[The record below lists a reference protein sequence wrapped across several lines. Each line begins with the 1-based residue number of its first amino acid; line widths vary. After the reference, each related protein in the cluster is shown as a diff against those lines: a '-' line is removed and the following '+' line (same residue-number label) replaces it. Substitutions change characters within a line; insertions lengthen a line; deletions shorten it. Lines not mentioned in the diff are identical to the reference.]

1 MSARLPRKPGELDLR
16 SNDVYR
22 QIFRNNRAVKLL
34 IDPKTGSVVDAN
46 PAAAEFY
53 GYPIETLTSMKIS
66 QINILPE
73 KDIAAELEK
82 AAERKAG
89 YFRFRHRVAS
99 GDIRD
104 VEVHSSP
111 LEIEGRL
118 LLYSIIHDVTERNLA
133 ERELRES
140 EEHYRQ
146 IVDLCPDMIVLHQ
159 DGKFLYVNPAGV
171 KLLGA
176 SSAEDLIGT
185 PLLDAVHPDYR
196 EVVRGRLRKM
206 SDSGETAPLIEEKLV
221 RLDGSAV
228 DVEVAALPTHY
239 RGRPAVQVVARDIT
253 ARKEA
258 ESALRE
264 AEAKYRGL
272 VEDSLVGVYIIQDAH
287 FRYVNPKFAEIFG
300 YSQREIQESCAVA
313 DLVQPE
319 DRDLV
324 RENLRRRISSEV
336 RTIRYTFRGRRKD
349 GSTVDVEVLGARME
363 YEGRPAVIGTL
374 LDVTDRKRAERIQ
387 SALYRIA
394 EEASAAESI
403 EHLCPAV
410 HRIVGELMDARNFYI
425 ALHDPET
432 NTLSFPYLVDQW
444 DASPGKRPLKRGLTE
459 YLLRT
464 GHTLLATQEVFDDL
478 VARGEVESVGHPSV
492 DWLGAP
498 LKSGGRTFGALV
510 VQTYEDTKRFNDQDR
525 EILTFVS
532 QQISNAIESKRAEE
546 QIRHL
551 AFHDALTDL
560 PNRLLFN
567 DRLTLAVAQAH
578 RAEGRL
584 AVMFLDV
591 DRFKIIND
599 SLGHR
604 VGDQLLRLIALRVR
618 ECLRE
623 GDTLARLGGDEF
635 IFLLPGVGEV
645 SDAVKIAR
653 KVLQTFKRP
662 FDVDGQ
668 ELFITA
674 SIGVSLYPVDGSD
687 AETLVRNADIAMYR
701 AKERGR
707 DNYQLY
713 TSELNLRAQER
724 MARENSLR
732 SAIKREEFKLVYQ
745 PQVDLETWQIS
756 GVEALIRWEPPGRQG
771 VSPSEFIPLAEETGL
786 ILPIGAW
793 VLRVACNQAKAWQ
806 SMGYPPVRLSVNL
819 SGRQFQ
825 QEDLVA
831 QVADALQEAGLDPDW
846 LDLEITETIAMDNA
860 DQAIATLRRLK
871 SLGVNMTLDD
881 FGIGYS
887 SMSYLKRFPLDTLKI
902 DRSFVRDIRSSK
914 DAAVIRSVIA
924 LAHGMNLKVVA
935 EGVETRE
942 QMLFLKAHQCDA
954 VQGYLYSRPLPPD
967 EFARLLG
974 ETKTLR

>member
-1 MSARLPRKPGELDLR
+1 MSPRQPRGPKEPDPRADELFRLMFLSD
-16 SNDVYR
+16 
-22 QIFRNNRAVKLL
+22 RAAKIL
-34 IDPKTGSVVDAN
+34 IDPGSGDLIDAN
-46 PAAAEFY
+46 PAASRFY
-53 GYPIETLTSMKIS
+53 GYPLEELTAMNVTDIHA
-66 QINILPE
+66 LPRE
-73 KDIAAELEK
+73 EVASELARALEAPAEGL
-82 AAERKAG
+82 RC
-89 YFRFRHRVAS
+89 RHRLAS
-99 GDIRD
+99 GEVRD

-111 LEIEGRL
+111 LERDGQRL
-118 LLYSIIHDVTERNLA
+118 LYCIVHDITPRRLA
-133 ERELRES
+133 EESLRES
-140 EEHYRQ
+140 EEHFRQ
-146 IVDLCPDMIVLHQ
+146 IVDLAPDMIVLHQ
-159 DGKFLYVNPAGV
+159 DGKILYMNPAGL
-171 KLLGA
+171 KMLGA
-176 SSAEDLIGT
+176 TSKEQLVGRA
-185 PLLDAVHPDYR
+185 LLDVVHPDFR
-196 EVVRGRLRKM
+196 EVVRSRVVRM
-206 SDSGETAPLIEEKLV
+206 AESGEPAPLIQEKLV
-221 RLDGSAV
+221 RLDGSPV
-228 DVEVAALPTHY
+228 EVEVAAIPTTH
-239 RGRPAVQVVARDIT
+239 RGRPAVQVVARDVT

-272 VEDSLVGVYIIQDAH
+272 VEESLVGVYIIQDGK

-300 YSQREIQESCAVA
+300 YSPREIQESCAVP

-319 DRDLV
+319 DRELV
-324 RENLRRRISSEV
+324 RENLRRRTESE
-336 RTIRYTFRGRRKD
+336 IPALHYAFRGRRKD

-363 YEGRPAVIGTL
+363 YQGRPAVIGTL
-374 LDVTDRKRAERIQ
+374 LDVTNRRRSERIQ

-394 EEASAAESI
+394 EEASGAESI
-403 EHLCPAV
+403 EHLCSAV
-410 HRIVGELMDARNFYI
+410 HRIVAELMDARNFYI

-432 NTLSFPYLVDQW
+432 NALSFPYVVDEW
-444 DASPGKRPLKRGLTE
+444 ETRPDPRPAGRGLTE
-459 YLLRT
+459 YVLRT
-464 GHTLLATQEVFDDL
+464 GHTLLATPQVFEDL
-478 VARGEVESVGHPSV
+478 VAHGEVALVGPPGV

-498 LKSGGRTFGALV
+498 LKSGGRTFGVLA
-510 VQTYEDTKRFNDQDR
+510 VQTYDEGVHYHEPDR
-525 EILTFVS
+525 ELLTFVS
-532 QQISNAIESKRAEE
+532 QQIANAIESKRAEE

-567 DRLTLAVAQAH
+567 DRLSLAVAQAH
-578 RAEGRL
+578 RADGRL
-584 AVMFLDV
+584 CVMFLDV

-604 VGDQLLRLIALRVR
+604 VGDQLLRQIARRVR

-635 IFLLPGVGEV
+635 IFLIPGVGEV
-645 SDAVKIAR
+645 ASAVKIAR
-653 KVLQTFKRP
+653 KVLQTFKRS
-662 FDVDGQ
+662 FEVDGQ

-674 SIGVSLYPVDGSD
+674 SIGVSLYPVDGAD

-732 SAIKREEFKLVYQ
+732 SAVRREEFRLVYQ
-745 PQVDLETWQIS
+745 PQVDLETWEIS
-756 GVEALIRWEPPGRQG
+756 GVEALLRWDQPGREE

-793 VLRVACNQAKAWQ
+793 VLRAACAQARAWQ
-806 SMGYPPVRLSVNL
+806 KLGYPPVRLSVNL

-846 LDLEITETIAMDNA
+846 LDLEITETVAMDNA
-860 DQAIATLRRLK
+860 DQAIATMRRLK

-902 DRSFVRDIRSSK
+902 DRSFVRDVRSTK

-924 LAHGMNLKVVA
+924 LARGLNLKVVA

-954 VQGYLYSRPLPPD
+954 VQGFLYSRPLPPD
-967 EFARLLG
+967 DFARLLR
-974 ETKTLR
+974 ETRTTQ